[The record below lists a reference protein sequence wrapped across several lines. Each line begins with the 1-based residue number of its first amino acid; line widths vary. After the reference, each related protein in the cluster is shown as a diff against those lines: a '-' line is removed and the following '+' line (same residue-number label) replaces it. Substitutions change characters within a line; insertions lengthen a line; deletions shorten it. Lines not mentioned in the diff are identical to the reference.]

1 MSNIPLVETNINS
14 TNPTHGAQNISNPT
28 QEKRTKT
35 RKIGNCTFIVSS
47 SVKEGKQK
55 DIVSTIARLIQSE
68 NITKPGA

>member
-1 MSNIPLVETNINS
+1 MSNIPSVETNINN
-14 TNPTHGAQNISNPT
+14 TNPIHGAQNIINTTPGN
-28 QEKRTKT
+28 RTKT

>member
-1 MSNIPLVETNINS
+1 MSNIPSVKTNINS
-14 TNPTHGAQNISNPT
+14 TNPTHGEQSINNPIHG
-28 QEKRTKT
+28 KRTTT